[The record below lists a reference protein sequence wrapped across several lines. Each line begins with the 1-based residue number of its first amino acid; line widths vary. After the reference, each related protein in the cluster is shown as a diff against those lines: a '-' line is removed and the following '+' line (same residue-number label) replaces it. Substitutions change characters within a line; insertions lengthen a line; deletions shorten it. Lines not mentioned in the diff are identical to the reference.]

1 MTKDSDPKMDL
12 DIATEMPVL
21 VEKAAHDSAVDRTLM
36 AEERTFS
43 AWMRSGLAAEGAAV
57 AIVKMLP
64 DSEPRWL
71 VHLLGVILSVV
82 GAMAF
87 ALGFWGYRAG
97 SRYWSAALPRAIP
110 LWLMGVLTALLMI
123 AAAMALYL
131 IVFD

>member
-1 MTKDSDPKMDL
+1 MEIDTVD
-12 DIATEMPVL
+12 EMS
-21 VEKAAHDSAVDRTLM
+21 AHDSAVDRTLM

-43 AWMRSGLAAEGAAV
+43 AWMRSGLAASGAAV

-82 GAMAF
+82 GVMAF
-87 ALGFWGYRAG
+87 AIGFWGYRAG
-97 SRYWSAALPRAIP
+97 SRYWSAAMPRAIP
-110 LWLMGVLTALLMI
+110 LWLMGALTALLMI
-123 AAAMALYL
+123 GALMALYL

>member
-1 MTKDSDPKMDL
+1 MKIDVDSANKYPTVDKMS
-12 DIATEMPVL
+12 
-21 VEKAAHDSAVDRTLM
+21 AHDSAVDRTLM

-71 VHLLGVILSVV
+71 VHLLGIVLSVV

-97 SRYWSAALPRAIP
+97 SRYWTAALPRAIP
-110 LWLMGVLTALLMI
+110 LWLMGVLTSLLMI

>member
-1 MTKDSDPKMDL
+1 MDVGTANENQSV
-12 DIATEMPVL
+12 DEMP
-21 VEKAAHDSAVDRTLM
+21 AHDSAVDRTLM

-110 LWLMGVLTALLMI
+110 LWLMGFLTVLLMV
-123 AAAMALYL
+123 AGAMALYL